1 MNQPLRLIV
10 MGVSGCGKSTMAMAL
25 GERLGLEMVDGDDLH
40 PPENIA
46 KMRSGIALD
55 DADRWPWLDR
65 IGAYL
70 SQHHTQ
76 GRVVACSALKRAYRD
91 RIREQAGP
99 VCFVFLNGSFELIEA
114 RLHQRVGHYMQAG
127 LLTSQFQTLEIP
139 RSDETDVITL
149 AITQPVDDLVRQVLA
164 ALQTHRDQ
172 TPPRLHAAI

>member
-10 MGVSGCGKSTMAMAL
+10 MGVSGCGKSTMATAL
-25 GERLGLEMVDGDDLH
+25 GERLGLEVVDGDDLH
-40 PPENIA
+40 PPESVA

-70 SQHHTQ
+70 SQHHAQ

-91 RIREQAGP
+91 RIREQAGQ

-139 RSDETDVITL
+139 QSDETDVITL

-164 ALQTHRDQ
+164 ALQTHRHP